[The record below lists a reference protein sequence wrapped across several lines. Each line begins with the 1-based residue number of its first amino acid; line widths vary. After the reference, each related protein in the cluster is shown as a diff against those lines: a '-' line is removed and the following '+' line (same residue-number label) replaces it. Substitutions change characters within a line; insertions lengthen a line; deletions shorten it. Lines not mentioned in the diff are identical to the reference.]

1 MNSYNQMNKII
12 SEMPKHFEIA
22 EKTRIHNAPERSK
35 NIKNIIICGMGGSA
49 LGGLF
54 LKSIFDKPRPLTAE
68 FHTARQNNKG
78 DNSEPNTQDISKERG
93 KLPVI
98 IHRDYGLPKEAGK
111 NSLIICNS
119 YSGGTEET
127 LSSYLDAKKRKL
139 KIYSIAGGGKL
150 AELCGKNK
158 TPWLELPIK
167 NIPPRTSVFLQLA
180 AIAKILE
187 NEKLGG
193 AAMLNNFK
201 KAAGKINAKTSEKS
215 AKNLAAKIAGKI
227 ILVYSDGRLSPFAY
241 HLKISL
247 NENAKIH
254 AFTNVIPECGHNEI
268 AGFSRHS
275 KKAGNFA
282 VIFLSDGKEHPRN
295 GKKIRALSD
304 LIKKSG
310 YSVYGAK
317 VKGKNNFEKILNST
331 LFNNWLSFYS
341 AKRLKEDVIATAL
354 IDELKKK

>member
-1 MNSYNQMNKII
+1 MRKII
-12 SEMPKHFEIA
+12 GGMPKHFEIA
-22 EKTRIHNAPERSK
+22 EKMRIYNAPKRSK

-54 LKSIFDKPRPLTAE
+54 LKTIFDE
-68 FHTARQNNKG
+68 
-78 DNSEPNTQDISKERG
+78 
-93 KLPVI
+93 LPVI

-119 YSGGTEET
+119 YSGGTEEP
-127 LSSYLDAKKRKL
+127 LSSYLEAKKRKL
-139 KIYSIAGGGKL
+139 KIYSIATGGKL
-150 AELCGKNK
+150 AELCEKNK
-158 TPWLELPIK
+158 TPRLELPIK
-167 NIPPRTSVFLQLA
+167 NIPPRTSVFIQLT

-193 AAMLNNFK
+193 ANILNGFK
-201 KAAGKINAKTSEKS
+201 KAAGKTDVKMLEKS
-215 AKNLAAKIAGKI
+215 AKNLAEKTAGKI
-227 ILVYSDGRLSPFAY
+227 ILIYSDGRLSPFAY
-241 HLKISL
+241 HLKISS

-268 AGFSRHS
+268 TGFSRHS
-275 KKAGNFA
+275 KNAGDFA
-282 VIFLSDGKEHPRN
+282 VIFLSDGKEHPKN
-295 GKKIRALSD
+295 AKKIRALSD

-310 YSVYGAK
+310 YSVYAAK
-317 VKGKNNFEKILNST
+317 VKGKNGFEKILNST

-354 IDELKKK
+354 IDELKKKMTLG

>member
-1 MNSYNQMNKII
+1 MRKLTNINSYDRMCKII
-12 SEMPKHFEIA
+12 SEMPRHFEIA
-22 EKTRIHNAPERSK
+22 EKTRIYNAPERSK

-54 LKSIFDKPRPLTAE
+54 LKSIFNE
-68 FHTARQNNKG
+68 
-78 DNSEPNTQDISKERG
+78 
-93 KLPVI
+93 LPVI

-119 YSGGTEET
+119 YSGGTEEP
-127 LSSYLDAKKRKL
+127 LSSYLEAKKRKL
-139 KIYSIAGGGKL
+139 KIYSIATGGKL
-150 AELCGKNK
+150 AELCEKNK
-158 TPWLELPIK
+158 TPWLELPVK
-167 NIPPRTSVFLQLA
+167 NVPPRTSVFLQIPALL
-180 AIAKILE
+180 KILE

-215 AKNLAAKIAGKI
+215 AENLAGQVAGKI

-254 AFTNVIPECGHNEI
+254 AFMNVIPECGHNEI
-268 AGFSRHS
+268 VGFSRHS

-282 VIFLSDGKEHPRN
+282 VIFLSDGKEHSQN
-295 GKKIRALSD
+295 AKKIRVLSD

-310 YSVYGAK
+310 YPVYAVG
-317 VKGKNNFEKILNST
+317 VKGKNNFEKIINST

-341 AKRLKEDVIATAL
+341 AKRLKEDVIAIKL
-354 IDELKKK
+354 IEELKEKIGARSGKDF